1 LIACCEPSFLS
12 SLLCIDDRVFKRIT
26 IQGAQGIQNVF
37 SQSIPFRFFHSGATS
52 PVVGKY
58 ASFARTNLSSLGL
71 ALDQN
76 GEDEICLP
84 PTRPSHVLVS

>member
-1 LIACCEPSFLS
+1 
-12 SLLCIDDRVFKRIT
+12 LCIDDRVFERIT

-76 GEDEICLP
+76 GEDEIPVGPKEYDICLP
-84 PTRPSHVLVS
+84 PNLPSHVLVS